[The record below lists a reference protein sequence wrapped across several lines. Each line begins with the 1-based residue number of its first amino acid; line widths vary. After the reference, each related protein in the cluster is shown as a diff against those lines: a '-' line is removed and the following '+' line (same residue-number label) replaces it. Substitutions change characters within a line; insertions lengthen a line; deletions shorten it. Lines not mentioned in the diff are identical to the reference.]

1 MDDNHSPVITGVF
14 PRVHLQ
20 EKHMFQVLSTLTK
33 TMEDGRVST
42 WRFIQTTEG
51 FCSVGGNYKLLQY
64 RDKASMEKSV
74 KWYLSKGYTQ
84 VQAAVAA

>member
-1 MDDNHSPVITGVF
+1 
-14 PRVHLQ
+14 
-20 EKHMFQVLSTLTK
+20 MFQVLTTLTK

-51 FCSVGGNYKLLQY
+51 YCSVGGNYKLLQY